1 MGRRVRGCRV
11 RGPLAPWQAGF
22 ERWLLGRG
30 YLPSAVFHRCW
41 LLAVLSL
48 WLERRGLDAW
58 ELTEERAL
66 LFVAERRAGG
76 LKTWASERSVRLP
89 LEYLRE
95 VGVIPAAVVVL
106 DNGPVAPV
114 LAGYREYLVLERGLA
129 QSTIEH
135 CLREARLFL
144 GQLPDGLEIGELTAA
159 DVSAFLA
166 RECPRRT
173 GSGARSLTSKFRS
186 FLRYLYVEGLVA
198 APLVWAVP
206 RAASQRDRSLPR
218 GLEPVIVTRLLSS
231 CDRRRLL
238 GQRDYA
244 ILLLLVRLGL
254 RAGEVAAM
262 TLGDVAWRRGELLI
276 HGKGNRQ
283 DVLPLPVD
291 VGEAVV
297 SYLRRRGRDE
307 ISAVFVNV
315 CAPRGPLTRS
325 AVKSVVRRACERSG
339 VPVISPHRLRSTAA
353 TGMLAG
359 GASLEEIA
367 QVLRHRDVKT
377 TSIYATVDRARLRPL
392 ARPWPGARP

>member
-11 RGPLAPWQAGF
+11 RGPLAPRAAGF
-22 ERWLLGRG
+22 EGWLLGRG

-41 LLAVLSL
+41 LLAAMSL
-48 WLERRGLDAW
+48 WLERQGMGAS
-58 ELTEERAL
+58 ELTSERAV
-66 LFVAERRAGG
+66 LFVAERRAAG

-95 VGVIPAAVVVL
+95 VGAIPPAAEVL
-106 DNGPVAPV
+106 DDGPVAQV

-129 QSTIEH
+129 ESTIDR
-135 CLREARLFL
+135 CQRAASLFL
-144 GQLPDGLEIGELTAA
+144 TQLPDGLEIGELTAA

-173 GSGARSLTSKFRS
+173 GSSAKSLMSKFRP

-198 APLVWAVP
+198 TPLVWAVP
-206 RAASQRDRSLPR
+206 AAASQRDRSLPR
-218 GLEPVIVTRLLSS
+218 GVEPAVVARLLGS
-231 CDRRRLL
+231 CDRRRTV
-238 GQRDYA
+238 GRRDYA
-244 ILLLLVRLGL
+244 ILLSLVRLGL
-254 RAGEVAAM
+254 RAGEVAAI
-262 TLGDVAWRRGELLI
+262 TLQDVDWRRGEILI
-276 HGKGNRQ
+276 QGKGNRR
-283 DVLPLPVD
+283 DLLPLPVD

-297 SYLRRRGRDE
+297 SYLCRRPADQCP
-307 ISAVFVNV
+307 AVFATAQ
-315 CAPRGPLTRS
+315 APRGALTRN
-325 AVKSVVRRACERSG
+325 AVSGVVRRACVRAG
-339 VPVISPHRLRSTAA
+339 VPVIGAHRLRYTAA

-377 TSIYATVDRARLRPL
+377 TAIYATVDRARLRPL

>member
-1 MGRRVRGCRV
+1 MGRRVRGCTV
-11 RGPLAPWQAGF
+11 RGPLAPWQVGF
-22 ERWLLGRG
+22 ECWLLGRG
-30 YLPSAVFHRCW
+30 YLPSAVLHRCC
-41 LLAVLSL
+41 LLAVLSC

-89 LEYLRE
+89 IEYLRE
-95 VGVIPAAVVVL
+95 VGAIPPAVVIP
-106 DNGPVAPV
+106 DHGPFAE
-114 LAGYREYLVLERGLA
+114 LQTGYREYLVLERGLA

-144 GQLPDGLEIGELTAA
+144 GHLPDGLEIGELTAA

-166 RECPRRT
+166 SECPRRT
-173 GSGARSLTSKFRS
+173 GSGARSLTSKFRP

-218 GLEPVIVTRLLSS
+218 GVEPVIVTRLLSS
-231 CDRRRLL
+231 CDRRQLL

-262 TLGDVAWRRGELLI
+262 TLEDVAWRRGEVLI

-297 SYLRRRGRDE
+297 SYLRRRGGDE
-307 ISAVFVNV
+307 IPAVFVNV
-315 CAPRGPLTRS
+315 RAPRGPLTRS
-325 AVKSVVRRACERSG
+325 AIKSIVRRACERSS

-359 GASLEEIA
+359 GAFFEEIA

>member
-1 MGRRVRGCRV
+1 MGRRVSGCRV
-11 RGPLAPWQAGF
+11 RGPLAPWAPGF
-22 ERWLLGRG
+22 EHWLLGRG
-30 YLPSAVFHRCW
+30 YLPSAVFHRCC

-95 VGVIPAAVVVL
+95 VGAIPAAVEVL
-106 DNGPVAPV
+106 DNGPVARV

-173 GSGARSLTSKFRS
+173 GSGARSLTSKFRP
-186 FLRYLYVEGLVA
+186 FLRFLHVSGLVA

-206 RAASQRDRSLPR
+206 RAATQRGRSLPR

-262 TLGDVAWRRGELLI
+262 TLEDVAWRRGEVLI

-307 ISAVFVNV
+307 IPAVFVNV
-315 CAPRGPLTRS
+315 RAPRGPLTRS
-325 AVKSVVRRACERSG
+325 AIKSIVRRACERSG

-359 GASLEEIA
+359 GASLAEIA

-377 TSIYATVDRARLRPL
+377 TAIYATVDRARLRPL

>member
-1 MGRRVRGCRV
+1 MGRRVRGCTV

-41 LLAVLSL
+41 LLAAMSL
-48 WLERRGLDAW
+48 WLERRGLDAR

-95 VGVIPAAVVVL
+95 VGVIPAAVEVL
-106 DNGPVAPV
+106 DNGPVTPV

-173 GSGARSLTSKFRS
+173 GSGARSLTSKFRP
-186 FLRYLYVEGLVA
+186 FLRYLHVSGLIA

-206 RAASQRDRSLPR
+206 RAATQRDRSLPR

-262 TLGDVAWRRGELLI
+262 TLEDVAWRRGEVLI

-297 SYLRRRGRDE
+297 SYLSRRGRDE
-307 ISAVFVNV
+307 IPAVFVNV
-315 CAPRGPLTRS
+315 RAPRGPLTRS
-325 AVKSVVRRACERSG
+325 AIKSIVRRACERSG